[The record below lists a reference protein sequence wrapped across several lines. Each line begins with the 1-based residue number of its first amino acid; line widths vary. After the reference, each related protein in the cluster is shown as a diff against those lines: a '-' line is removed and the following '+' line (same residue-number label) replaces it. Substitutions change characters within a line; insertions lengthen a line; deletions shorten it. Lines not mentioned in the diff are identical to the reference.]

1 MLTVIHTMMNSSTH
15 EWLPLGTT
23 LALITK
29 KYFGVLSQS
38 LKHLDLDRN
47 FSVLLLLD
55 HENRAVS
62 QQYIADYFL
71 IDKVQMVRIVDHL
84 SKAGMI
90 SKKLNSQN
98 RRAHLISL
106 TPKAIK
112 LIPEIKRAIDQ
123 INKKMFSDLSE
134 SNKQLLF
141 ESLAKISTKLDAEVG
156 VPMMMQLKPVQKAK
170 SKA

>member
-90 SKKLNSQN
+90 SKNSTV
-98 RRAHLISL
+98 RIGE
-106 TPKAIK
+106 PI
-112 LIPEIKRAIDQ
+112 
-123 INKKMFSDLSE
+123 
-134 SNKQLLF
+134 
-141 ESLAKISTKLDAEVG
+141 
-156 VPMMMQLKPVQKAK
+156 
-170 SKA
+170 

>member
-1 MLTVIHTMMNSSTH
+1 MNTSCN
-15 EWLPLGTT
+15 EWLPFGTT

-47 FSVLLLLD
+47 FSVLLLLE

-62 QQYIADYFL
+62 QQYLADYFL
-71 IDKVQMVRIVDHL
+71 IDKVQMVRIIDHL
-84 SKAGMI
+84 SKEGMI

-106 TPKAIK
+106 TPKAKKI
-112 LIPEIKRAIDQ
+112 IPEIKHAIFQ
-123 INKKMFSDLSE
+123 INKKMFSELSE
-134 SNKQLLF
+134 TNKQLFF
-141 ESLAKISTKLDAEVG
+141 EMLSKISTKLDGEVG
-156 VPMMMQLKPVQKAK
+156 IPMMMQLKPVRKTKTK
-170 SKA
+170 S

>member
-1 MLTVIHTMMNSSTH
+1 MNSTCN

-38 LKHLDLDRN
+38 LKHLELDRN

-71 IDKVQMVRIVDHL
+71 IDKVQMVRIMDHL
-84 SKAGMI
+84 SKEGMI
-90 SKKLNSQN
+90 SKNSTA
-98 RRAHLISL
+98 RTGEPI
-106 TPKAIK
+106 
-112 LIPEIKRAIDQ
+112 
-123 INKKMFSDLSE
+123 
-134 SNKQLLF
+134 
-141 ESLAKISTKLDAEVG
+141 
-156 VPMMMQLKPVQKAK
+156 
-170 SKA
+170 

>member
-1 MLTVIHTMMNSSTH
+1 M
-15 EWLPLGTT
+15 
-23 LALITK
+23 
-29 KYFGVLSQS
+29 
-38 LKHLDLDRN
+38 
-47 FSVLLLLD
+47 
-55 HENRAVS
+55 
-62 QQYIADYFL
+62 
-71 IDKVQMVRIVDHL
+71 
-84 SKAGMI
+84 
-90 SKKLNSQN
+90 
-98 RRAHLISL
+98 ISL

-123 INKKMFSDLSE
+123 INKKMFSELSE